1 MALKRVTLLVLGLVL
16 VLASMVGCGV
26 REPSAIELIPQGA
39 NLIASIQ
46 ISKIINDPDL
56 RNAYNAM
63 EKDPGQ
69 PRTFEEALDELIEEI
84 GIDLGDFSQAVV
96 FADISTMEQVD
107 YIAVIAEGTF
117 NEEQLIGDIQLRT
130 GESFTTSDHR
140 GYKIYSDERQDISIV
155 FLSNSMLVFGTTAA
169 VRHTIDV
176 SEGDRKQVS
185 GIILDTYNALGDAL
199 VKLAVELPEEARGAF
214 LEEVI
219 PGDIPIP
226 SGFFADIDV
235 FGFSLNK
242 EVETIAIQ
250 ISIHFLSADSTQDA
264 KDALSG
270 AISLFKGIT
279 EAPELKDIL
288 GNIEV
293 RVTGSNVIMV
303 FETTISELER
313 LAETFQ
319 P

>member
-1 MALKRVTLLVLGLVL
+1 MALKRVALLVLGLVL
-16 VLASMVGCGV
+16 VLANMAGCGV

-39 NLIASIQ
+39 NLIANIQ
-46 ISKIINDPDL
+46 VSKIIDDPDL
-56 RNAYNAM
+56 RNAYNTM

-69 PRTFEEALDELIEEI
+69 PQTFEAALDELVAEI
-84 GIDLGDFSQAVV
+84 GIDLSDFSQAVV

-107 YIAVIAEGTF
+107 YIAVIVEGTF
-117 NEEQLIGDIQLRT
+117 DEQQLIGEIQLRT
-130 GESFTTSDHR
+130 GESFTISDHR
-140 GYKIYSDERQDISIV
+140 GYKIYSDEREGISIA

-185 GIILDTYNALGDAL
+185 GIILDTYNGLGEAL

-219 PGDIPIP
+219 PGDIPIS
-226 SGFFADIDV
+226 SGLFTDIDI
-235 FGFSLNK
+235 FGFALNK
-242 EVETIAIQ
+242 KAETITIQ
-250 ISIHFLSADSTQDA
+250 ISTHFLSADSAQDA

-270 AISLFKGIT
+270 AISLFKGII
-279 EAPELKDIL
+279 EVPELKDIL

-293 RVTGSNVIMV
+293 SITGSNVIMV
-303 FETTISELER
+303 FETTTSELEH